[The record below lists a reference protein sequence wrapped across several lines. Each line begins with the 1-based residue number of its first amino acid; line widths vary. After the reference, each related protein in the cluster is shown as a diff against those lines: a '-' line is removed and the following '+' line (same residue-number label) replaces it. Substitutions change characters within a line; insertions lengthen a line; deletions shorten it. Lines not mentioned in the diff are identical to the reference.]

1 MTSTGSRLDHL
12 ECPECRTTV
21 PADRL
26 ATTCPTCGHALFA
39 VYRTSD
45 WSVVDW
51 RASLRERPATLWRY
65 RELLPVRES
74 SSIVS
79 LGEGFSP
86 VLSLGAIPEAPTIDL
101 WVKDDGELPT
111 GSFKARGMTAAVSR
125 ARELGVRAFFVPSA
139 GNAAVALAAYA
150 ARAARSARVY
160 LPESTPAPMV
170 GACRRYGAT
179 IVQVPGTI
187 REAGVAARAAEAS
200 QGAFDLST
208 LREPYRA
215 EGKKTM
221 GLEIWEQF
229 GDDRMPDAIVY
240 PTGGGTGLIGMF
252 RAFAQLR
259 ELGGLERPPRLYAV
273 QPDGCAPVVKAWNDG
288 AARAEPFPDPHTIA
302 PGLLVPAP
310 FSSERI
316 LEALRG
322 TGGGALSV
330 PDAEISRAV
339 DLLASR
345 HGISASP
352 EGAATYAAVRPL
364 VERGWV
370 RDGER
375 VLLYNTGSG
384 IPFL

>member
-12 ECPECRTTV
+12 ECPQCRTTV
-21 PADRL
+21 AADRL
-26 ATTCPTCGHALFA
+26 ATTCPTCAQALFA

-45 WSVVDW
+45 WSAADW
-51 RASLRERPATLWRY
+51 RTSLAERPATLWRY

-74 SSIVS
+74 ASIVS

-86 VLSLGAIPEAPTIDL
+86 VLSLGAISEAPPIDL
-101 WVKDDGELPT
+101 WLKDDGGLPT
-111 GSFKARGMTAAVSR
+111 GSFKARGMAAAVSR

-150 ARAARSARVY
+150 ARAAVRARVY

-179 IVQVPGTI
+179 VVQVPGTI

-229 GDDRMPDAIVY
+229 GDDRMPEAIVY

-259 ELGGLERPPRLYAV
+259 ELGGMERFPRLYAV

-288 AARAEPFPDPHTIA
+288 APRAEPFPDPHTIA

-330 PDAEISRAV
+330 PDSEISRAV
-339 DLLASR
+339 ERLASR

-364 VERGWV
+364 WERGWI